1 MEKGDDTQ
9 AYRNM
14 RMALVSCQ
22 ERFRNM
28 ITEHSNLRDPQDYS
42 AWALNQAREGFDE
55 IERALSK
62 PNK

>member
-28 ITEHSNLRDPQDYS
+28 ITERSNRDPQDYS
-42 AWALNQAREGFDE
+42 AWMHNQARDGFDE